1 MSKRKKK
8 QNELEKEVKKL
19 ADLIDGGPCYV
30 GIILLAIALKSNG
43 IEPFEFLED
52 EC

>member
-8 QNELEKEVKKL
+8 QNELEKEVEKL
-19 ADLIDGGPCYV
+19 ASLIDGDPYYV
-30 GIILLAIALKSNG
+30 GIILLAMTMKSKG